1 MYLHLGQS
9 VVIPKGDI
17 TCCQE
22 EKLEGLKE
30 AGPFISIMGSWYR
43 REL

>member
-22 EKLEGLKE
+22 EKLEGLKGGR
-30 AGPFISIMGSWYR
+30 AFHIHNGK
-43 REL
+43 LV